1 MVGEGDVV
9 IGGEQ
14 GDQAEDEASERLN
27 EAKAVE
33 AWPGDGCGGQ
43 VWRSRRLFAARWRP
57 GGSGG
62 WVQGCGATTGSG
74 DSSPSVPPLALVRH
88 SPLSSRG
95 GLKAQK
101 KGELSGEGKGAWTTT
116 PAHRSVGWP
125 EAPPQ
130 RHQRVAHSQRPGLKR
145 CGIRS
150 DAPARSPGSDRAWC
164 PAALMAEG
172 TALEPVVEAVI
183 AAIKVGGAMVSGE
196 GVGEAM
202 VLLRCA
208 LGLGGASSRRRNPSN
223 GPARGICSTK
233 SVRVRPEA
241 LTARSIKP

>member
-1 MVGEGDVV
+1 MWRASLAEPAALRCQVAARRQWGMGPRVWGNNGE
-9 IGGEQ
+9 
-14 GDQAEDEASERLN
+14 
-27 EAKAVE
+27 
-33 AWPGDGCGGQ
+33 
-43 VWRSRRLFAARWRP
+43 RRLLSIRSTLGPRASLPSLFK
-57 GGSGG
+57 GG
-62 WVQGCGATTGSG
+62 
-74 DSSPSVPPLALVRH
+74 VR
-88 SPLSSRG
+88 

-116 PAHRSVGWP
+116 PAHRSVVWP
-125 EAPPQ
+125 EAPPH
-130 RHQRVAHSQRPGLKR
+130 RHQRVAHSQRPGLER

-150 DAPARSPGSDRAWC
+150 DAPARPPGSDRAWC

-183 AAIKVGGAMVSGE
+183 AAIKVGGGMVSGE

-202 VLLRCA
+202 VLLRRA

-223 GPARGICSTK
+223 GPVRGICSTK